1 MNEIIK
7 FRAAEQKKGEKVEV
21 SEDDI
26 RELEE
31 QYESMIYEKEEN
43 QIQQESDQMA

>member
-1 MNEIIK
+1 M
-7 FRAAEQKKGEKVEV
+7 AEDLTDNWWNGKDEKGEKVEV

-43 QIQQESDQMA
+43 QIQQESD